1 MKRVIA
7 LLLLLATA
15 FSLVSCTGMRREPAA
30 YKAAIERIY
39 GELFEVVLYEDIM
52 DRQALG
58 GSFGINGVVIDT
70 VLVIRYE
77 GEVSGYVFYF
87 KASNNATDAVQKIR
101 RALIMS
107 PLEDTCV
114 VKRRGTVVF
123 MGDKNLWRCI
133 KWV

>member
-30 YKAAIERIY
+30 YKAAIERMY
-39 GELFEVVLYEDIM
+39 GELFEVVLYEDIS

-58 GSFGINGVVIDT
+58 SAFGINGVVIDT
-70 VLVIRYE
+70 VLVISYE
-77 GEVSGYVFYF
+77 DEVSGYIFYF
-87 KASNNATDAVQKIR
+87 KASNNAKDAVRKFKT
-101 RALIMS
+101 ALIMS
-107 PLEDTCV
+107 SLRNTCV
-114 VKRRGTVVF
+114 VKKRGTVVF
-123 MGDKNLWRCI
+123 MGDRNLWHYI